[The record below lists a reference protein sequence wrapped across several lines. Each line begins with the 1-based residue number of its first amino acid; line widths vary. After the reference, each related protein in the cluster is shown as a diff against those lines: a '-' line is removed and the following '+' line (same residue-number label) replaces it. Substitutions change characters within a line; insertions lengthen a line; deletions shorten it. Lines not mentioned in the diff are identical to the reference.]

1 MMKRI
6 RLFCDPMLVTMANIW
21 WFLIIPF
28 CTTIFIEGFFFSES
42 SNLDTASD
50 IVISA
55 LLCLLPVSCYLI
67 FPKAASIQ
75 YSYVVITPTGII
87 MVSPFKEK
95 ATYSYKDFKSIKIA
109 YYRHLYENRYFLV
122 LSRGF
127 ISMHDL
133 THINQLK
140 CSDSV
145 VKIKITKRRYRIL
158 CEILPEYIKNQVVS
172 AMENSDFCV
181 NIDIE
186 RTNQQRQKMIKR
198 KKEKRRKK
206 KKKS

>member
-109 YYRHLYENRYFLV
+109 YYRHLYEKRYFLV

-127 ISMHDL
+127 ISMRDL

-181 NIDIE
+181 NIDTE
-186 RTNQQRQKMIKR
+186 RTNQERQKMIKR
-198 KKEKRRKK
+198 KKKK
-206 KKKS
+206 KK